1 MASGCILG
9 DCYLCK
15 MPVFEDEARYN
26 ESVDKFK
33 HSYCKTN
40 KELQFE
46 NENLRKELAEFKR
59 WFGGSL
65 NAD

>member
-26 ESVDKFK
+26 DKIGKFK
-33 HSYCKTN
+33 HSYCKTSN
-40 KELQFE
+40 ELQLE
-46 NENLRKELAEFKR
+46 NEMLRKELEDYKR
-59 WFGGSL
+59 WL
-65 NAD
+65 YNTR

>member
-15 MPVFEDEARYN
+15 MPVFEDEATFN
-26 ESVDKFK
+26 DKTGKFK

-40 KELQFE
+40 KELQHE
-46 NENLRKELAEFKR
+46 NNHLKGKVEEYER
-59 WFGGSL
+59 WF
-65 NAD
+65 NNQ